1 MDWTNTVSAIRD
13 PGVRTKFE
21 SYPPA
26 VRTKL
31 LRLRRLII
39 ETADEHGV
47 LDTLQEGLKWRE
59 PSYLAKGG
67 SAVRIDYKPDAP
79 DRYAMYFQCQ
89 TKLVA
94 TFREVH
100 RDAFEF
106 EGNRAIVFERSAKV
120 LVKPL
125 KHCIGL
131 ALRYHS
137 IKHLPL
143 LGA

>member
-1 MDWTNTVSAIRD
+1 MAWTNTVSSIANPD
-13 PGVRTKFE
+13 VRAKFE
-21 SYPPA
+21 TYPPA
-26 VRTKL
+26 MQTKL
-31 LRLRRLII
+31 LRLRRLIV
-39 ETADEHGV
+39 ESAREHGV
-47 LDTLQEGLKWRE
+47 LGTLQETLKWNE

-67 SAVRIDYKPDAP
+67 SAVRFDYKPAMP
-79 DRYAMYFQCQ
+79 DRYALYFQCQ
-89 TKLVA
+89 TKLIA

-106 EGNRAIVFERSAKV
+106 EGNRAIVLKRSAKV
-120 LVKPL
+120 LVRPL